1 MSFKDHILRK
11 DDPHRVTKEQAGLSN
26 IKNYPLA
33 TPAILKELSSDSHYI
48 QATEASQIQDLFTQH
63 MKDIGLMDENGNII
77 SSPLDKD
84 GELEFEILPS
94 GDVTISGTHPVAVT
108 VDVTVTLNRKEV
120 FEESGIEIID
130 QSWEADTSN
139 LVLDPDDPYILDTI
153 YRDADGNQISRDSE
167 MGGKI
172 PTLSDGQ
179 GRLLVFSADNT
190 GSIMGRTPGA
200 AKVDVLI
207 SQDGAPVLSA
217 KNIAS
222 DGTWAK
228 DLGTTTFDPNVD
240 TLVEVIGW
248 NSSDEIIGKHLTD
261 MPDSILVVDGDFIE
275 FTATTEGIGNLEGYI
290 PGAVRVEA
298 TVHLDGQKEYENLT
312 IPTEGTQGH
321 WETDISDL
329 DVREERDPTV
339 TIKAYDQN
347 GELIFGDVAKLD
359 GVNDGD
365 GNEGA
370 ELPEEKGGVWY
381 TDEDSGIEYY
391 DMRHFKNWEGV
402 EIDWLDFGEL

>member
-179 GRLLVFSADNT
+179 GRLLVFSGDNT

-228 DLGTTTFDPNVD
+228 DLGSTTFDPNVD

-275 FTATTEGIGNLEGYI
+275 FTATTAGVGNLEGYI

-298 TVHLDGQKEYENLT
+298 TVHLDGQKEFEDLSISAT
-312 IPTEGTQGH
+312 GDQGH
-321 WETDISDL
+321 WEADISDL
-329 DVREERDPTV
+329 DVREERDPKVTV
-339 TIKAYDQN
+339 KAYNDE
-347 GELIFGDVAKLD
+347 GELIFSDIAKLGDVTD
-359 GVNDGD
+359 GG
-365 GNEGA
+365 GNGGA